1 MKIVKEIVAFV
12 QTEYDKNCQSFVG
25 KSPSG
30 IAKERKISLC
40 MTVLLYLYGNR
51 PEKKTIVV
59 YFSE

>member
-25 KSPSG
+25 NLHLELPKSEKYHFAWQFYW
-30 IAKERKISLC
+30 IFMETDQK
-40 MTVLLYLYGNR
+40 
-51 PEKKTIVV
+51 KKTIVV